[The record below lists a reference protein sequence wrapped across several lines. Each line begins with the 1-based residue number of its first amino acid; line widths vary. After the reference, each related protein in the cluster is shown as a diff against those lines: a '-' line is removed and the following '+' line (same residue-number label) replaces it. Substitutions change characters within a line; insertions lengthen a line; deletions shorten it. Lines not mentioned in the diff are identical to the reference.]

1 MAGSLLIL
9 EPLRELCPLLLGVG
23 VPLMTVRSAT
33 TTCSG
38 PLGQSQRGIY
48 SPGATIGRVG
58 FVYILSIRHVF
69 VRLL

>member
-1 MAGSLLIL
+1 MVGSLLIL
-9 EPLRELCPLLLGVG
+9 EPLREPCPLVLGVG

-48 SPGATIGRVG
+48 SPSVTIGRMG
-58 FVYILSIRHVF
+58 LFTFGMYGTCL
-69 VRLL
+69 